1 MNEIKLNNLN
11 KIWTNLKSQFYH
23 FSQNKNYIYIYIYIY
38 IWKLKEGK
46 EESGSVV
53 FTSNSWR
60 LYYIIFLL
68 NNWRK
73 NIPPAYGSLAEK
85 TWCFMGGM
93 RSVHFHQNH
102 PSQSST
108 FKKRKLCL
116 SHNNFILRKEISNF
130 LDCSLRVPLK
140 NIHCKG
146 S

>member
-1 MNEIKLNNLN
+1 MNEIKLKDLN

-46 EESGSVV
+46 EESDSGV

-60 LYYIIFLL
+60 LYYILFLL

-85 TWCFMGGM
+85 TWCLMGGM
-93 RSVHFHQNH
+93 RSVVTVTKTTPHNH
-102 PSQSST
+102 PHLNNCKYICKISHDHKISLN
-108 FKKRKLCL
+108 KLYIKGFEKYFESCTL
-116 SHNNFILRKEISNF
+116 
-130 LDCSLRVPLK
+130 LD
-140 NIHCKG
+140 
-146 S
+146 